1 MKILYFQLSCLISV
15 CNLEITLLPLNLQ
28 VYWPYNFNN
37 CYHDFWLFHKLNL
50 LSNIIHSDSRTAAT
64 GNPIF
69 HTDFDIK
76 DPYNAEELTDSE
88 YYSDDEPLYASHIP
102 TTMFQKA
109 LLAVGSAG
117 MSLYD
122 PYRHG
127 KIKYRPYLIFCERS
141 GWALGLEGGM
151 RMFRPQDPLFQATF

>member
-1 MKILYFQLSCLISV
+1 MSYIC
-15 CNLEITLLPLNLQ
+15 LPL
-28 VYWPYNFNN
+28 
-37 CYHDFWLFHKLNL
+37 
-50 LSNIIHSDSRTAAT
+50 SDSRSSTR
-64 GNPIF
+64 GNAILN
-69 HTDFDIK
+69 TDFDIK

-88 YYSDDEPLYASHIP
+88 YDSDDEPLYASHIP

-127 KIKYRPYLIFCERS
+127 KIKYRSFSLFIHSLYRKER
-141 GWALGLEGGM
+141 GG
-151 RMFRPQDPLFQATF
+151 RL